1 MADDVARF
9 YDDLSNHYHLL
20 LEDWER
26 SLDWQAE
33 LLDGL
38 ITDRLGPGA
47 KRILDPACGIGTQ
60 ALGLARRGHDIA
72 GSDLSAAAVAR
83 AKREAKARELGLS
96 LTVADMRSL
105 SGYHAGLF
113 DAVCIMDNSLTHL
126 RNDADLILTLQECA
140 ALLRPEGLFL
150 ASLRDYDALLESR
163 PKVTEPKVF
172 DDKDGRRV
180 VFQVWDW
187 RGDGAGYR
195 VHQYILRQ
203 RSKSGPVEPLLF
215 TTDYWCLTRKR
226 LSDLLAAAG
235 LTQVEW
241 LDPEATGFY
250 QPMVAARAVA
260 PVKSCG

>member
-20 LEDWER
+20 LEDWDR

-33 LLDGL
+33 LLEGL
-38 ITDRLGPGA
+38 ISDRLGPGA

-60 ALGLARRGHDIA
+60 ALGLARRGHATA
-72 GSDLSAAAVAR
+72 GSDISAAAVAR
-83 AKREAKARELGLS
+83 AKREAKKRDLKLS

-105 SGYHAGLF
+105 SGYHAGPF

-126 RNDADLILTLQECA
+126 RKDKDLLSTLQECA
-140 ALLRPEGLFL
+140 ALLRPEGLL
-150 ASLRDYDALLESR
+150 LTSIRDYDVLLESR
-163 PKVTEPKVF
+163 PKVTEPRVF
-172 DDKDGRRV
+172 DDKKSRRV

-187 RGDGAGYR
+187 RKDGAGYR

-203 RSKSGPVEPLLF
+203 KKKNSPVDPLLF
-215 TTDYWCLTRKR
+215 TTDYWCLTRSR
-226 LSDLLAAAG
+226 LFDLLAQAG
-235 LTQVEW
+235 FTAVEW

-250 QPMVAARAVA
+250 QPIVAARTAT
-260 PVKSCG
+260 G

>member
-26 SLDWQAE
+26 SLSWQAE
-33 LLDGL
+33 LLEGL
-38 ITDRLGPGA
+38 IGERLGPGV

-60 ALGLARRGHDIA
+60 ALGLARRGHSIA

-83 AKREAKARELGLS
+83 AKREAKQRDLELS

-105 SGYHAGLF
+105 SGYHAGPF

-126 RNDADLILTLQECA
+126 REDKDLLTTLQECA
-140 ALLRPEGLFL
+140 ALLRPEGVLL
-150 ASLRDYDALLESR
+150 ASIRDYDALQESR
-163 PKVTEPKVF
+163 PKVTKPRVF
-172 DDKDGRRV
+172 DDKSGRRV

-187 RGDGAGYR
+187 RSDGAGYR

-203 RSKSGPVEPLLF
+203 KSKSGPVDPLVF
-215 TTDYWCLTRKR
+215 TTDYWCLTRAR
-226 LSDLLAAAG
+226 LFDLLTQAG
-235 LTQVEW
+235 FAGVEW
-241 LDPEATGFY
+241 LEAQDTGFY
-250 QPMVAARAVA
+250 QPIVAARTAKA
-260 PVKSCG
+260 